1 LTTNT
6 LGEHDLLP
14 RLTDIVGAENIL
26 TQTSKGFQNFQKD
39 MGDFE
44 SNPVA
49 VVQPTDSEQISSV
62 LRIANEKR
70 IPVVGRGAGTSLT
83 GATSSKGGIV
93 IDFSKHMNKILKIDT
108 TNWYVHCESGVVID
122 DLNEELAKYG
132 FFFPPD
138 PASVPWCTVGGVI
151 SENSGGMRTFRYGTV
166 KNWVLALNV
175 ILADGTKLKLGE
187 PLPKNRV
194 GYDLV
199 HLVCGSE
206 GTLAL
211 ITDAWLKI
219 APLPGAHGTQPVK
232 KFMIFFSNWADAV
245 NSITALRAK
254 GIQPNLLEFLSRAAV
269 SCVNNAFDTNVP
281 EHDATL
287 FMEAPIDLLPEI
299 IETCKTQHCVESY
312 VGKDVKDE
320 ERLYSARA
328 LLLLGI
334 KTLGSGV
341 YSEDVV
347 VPLECLGNFL
357 DFIRSIELKYD
368 LKIPAGGHAGDGNV
382 HPTIVFDAESED
394 SRVRADQAFADIIY
408 EAIRLGGSVSGEHG
422 IGSQKIK
429 FADYQLRK
437 NNGEKAIEL
446 MRAIKKLWDPN
457 NILNPGKF
465 ISEEPSN

>member
-1 LTTNT
+1 LTNT
-6 LGEHDLLP
+6 LREPELLAH
-14 RLTDIVGAENIL
+14 LFDIVGPENVL
-26 TQTSKGFQNFQKD
+26 TQSSKRFEDYRKD

-44 SNPVA
+44 SNPKA
-49 VVQPTDSEQISSV
+49 VVQPANPDQVSSILRV
-62 LRIANEKR
+62 LNEWK
-70 IPVVGRGAGTSLT
+70 IPIVGRGGGTSLT
-83 GATSSKGGIV
+83 GATSSRGGIV

-108 TNWYVHCESGVVID
+108 TNWYVHCEAGLVID

-138 PASVPWCTVGGVI
+138 PASTPWCTVGGVI

-166 KNWVLALNV
+166 KNWVLALSV
-175 ILADGTKLKLGE
+175 ILADGSKLKLGE

-219 APLPGAHGTQPVK
+219 APLPGAHGTQHVK
-232 KFMIFFSNWADAV
+232 KFMVFFSNWEDAV
-245 NSITALRAK
+245 KSIIEIRAK
-254 GIQPNLLEFLSRAAV
+254 GVQPNLLEFLSKEAMSAV
-269 SCVNNAFDTNVP
+269 NSAFDTKIP
-281 EHDATL
+281 EHEAIL
-287 FMEAPIDLLPEI
+287 FFEAPIDLLPEI
-299 IETCKTQHCVESY
+299 IETCKAQHSIENY
-312 VGKDVKDE
+312 IGKDAKDE

-341 YSEDVV
+341 YNEDIV
-347 VPLECLGNFL
+347 VPLDCLGKFL
-357 DFIRSIELKYD
+357 EYVRSVGSQYN
-368 LKIPAGGHAGDGNV
+368 LKIPTAGHAGDGNV

-394 SRVRADQAFADIIY
+394 SRRRADQAFADIIY
-408 EAIRLGGSVSGEHG
+408 EAVRLGGSVSGEHG

-429 FADYQLRK
+429 FGNYQIQH
-437 NNGEKAIEL
+437 NNGEKALDL
-446 MRAIKKLWDPN
+446 MRSIKQLWDPN

-465 ISEEPSN
+465 IAEDPAN